1 MPASRSPQAASFAS
15 LSTVSGLS
23 HSNRF
28 PSRLSYGSP
37 TRERSR
43 VGGNRKAAKALPP
56 VVDPSQGQR
65 QALAAFTV
73 AYHSNGSIVEPLPW
87 GCQ

>member
-37 TRERSR
+37 TRERLR
-43 VGGNRKAAKALPP
+43 VEGNEKA
-56 VVDPSQGQR
+56 VSCC
-65 QALAAFTV
+65 
-73 AYHSNGSIVEPLPW
+73 I
-87 GCQ
+87 